1 MAKTTKEV
9 TTLDARIA
17 ELEKKQTERL
27 AKLGIEKSVE
37 KDKNGKEQIVFT
49 KK

>member
-1 MAKTTKEV
+1 MAKKTTEV
-9 TTLDARIA
+9 TSLDARIA

-27 AKLGIEKSVE
+27 SKLGIEKTVE
-37 KDKNGKEQIVFT
+37 KNKDGKEQIVFT